1 MLFRSTTR
9 RHIRNSEVSCESKG
23 KRKTVLKSRSTTPQH
38 LMQKERQTSNLY
50 LVCSQ
55 NREKRS
61 GPAEV
66 TDALAEEGAEIFENA
81 KAGEAS
87 AVGEIP
93 IAIVRQTSRN
103 LLERNADQTTR
114 AGEADPG
121 EDEAADAKI
130 TVTEGAADIAA
141 EIDKFRTTTRGS
153 TKTKRSSMTMT
164 TPPNET
170 DAEATMRMDSPDPS
184 ASTRRSSSTTRCRNH
199 LGFR

>member
-1 MLFRSTTR
+1 
-9 RHIRNSEVSCESKG
+9 
-23 KRKTVLKSRSTTPQH
+23 
-38 LMQKERQTSNLY
+38 MQKERQTSILY

-55 NREKRS
+55 SRERRS

-93 IAIVRQTSRN
+93 IATVRQNSRN

-121 EDEAADAKI
+121 EVEAADAKI

-153 TKTKRSSMTMT
+153 TKTKRSSMTKT

-184 ASTRRSSSTTRCRNH
+184 TFTRRSSSTTRCRNH